1 MNSNSNHTR
10 DLKENNS
17 SKSRSGELI
26 IRKGLHAS
34 VVAFILL
41 ALFVLY
47 QFIVTVDPKKV
58 FSDNYHPYEVQV
70 MRGAAE
76 SSTLKEA
83 FKKGKMDSV
92 ISEFNSLDAPQ
103 PEEYLLAGIAFL
115 ENNQP
120 AKAIETFKTMI
131 QKNADT
137 KTDFFQDDAEYY
149 LAMSYLSNKEPEK
162 AMPIFEK
169 IQANENN
176 PYYSSVNSWF
186 LLDVKT
192 CIAKK

>member
-1 MNSNSNHTR
+1 MNTNSNHSGDPR
-10 DLKENNS
+10 ENNS
-17 SKSRSGELI
+17 SKARTNELI
-26 IRKGLHAS
+26 IRNGLHAS

-47 QFIVTVDPKKV
+47 QFIVTVDPKRV
-58 FSDNYHPYEVQV
+58 FSDNYHSYEVQV
-70 MRGAAE
+70 VRGAAE
-76 SSTLKEA
+76 SSALKEA
-83 FKKGKMDSV
+83 YKNGKMDSV
-92 ISEFNSLDAPQ
+92 IGEFNSLTAPQ

-131 QKNADT
+131 QKNTDS

-162 AMPIFEK
+162 AMPIFQK
-169 IQANENN
+169 IQTDENN
-176 PYYSSVNSWF
+176 PYYSSVSSWF
-186 LLDVKT
+186 LLDVQT
-192 CIAKK
+192 SIAKK